1 MRVKG
6 GVHILAVEDQ
16 LFTSLRHAAHSF
28 LLHAGCLQELSL
40 RLRIR
45 SAAVLGRDNSFSV
58 LDSLERPWSCCF
70 PPLEMFALDYLQH

>member
-28 LLHAGCLQELSL
+28 LPPAGRLQELSL

-45 SAAVLGRDNSFSV
+45 SVAVLGRVNSFSV
-58 LDSLERPWSCCF
+58 LESLERPWSCCF
-70 PPLEMFALDYLQH
+70 PPLEMSALDYLLY